1 MIMYNSKSVIRERS
15 KMIPI
20 KNYLSTSS
28 PKAEYSITQNLFDP
42 SKSSPPN
49 DFMKKLE
56 KRIKM
61 HTNFYVDNMDDS
73 LDNE

>member
-1 MIMYNSKSVIRERS
+1 MLMCNSTSVIREKS

-20 KNYLSTSS
+20 KNNLSTYS
-28 PKAEYSITQNLFDP
+28 PKSDYSIKQNLFDP

-56 KRIKM
+56 KRIKIYN
-61 HTNFYVDNMDDS
+61 NFYVDSKDDS

>member
-1 MIMYNSKSVIRERS
+1 MLMYNPIVIREKS

-20 KNYLSTSS
+20 KNNLSTSS
-28 PKAEYSITQNLFDP
+28 PKSEYSIKQNLFDP

-49 DFMKKLE
+49 EFMKKLK

>member
-1 MIMYNSKSVIRERS
+1 MLMCNQNVIREKS

-20 KNYLSTSS
+20 KNNLSTTSLKS
-28 PKAEYSITQNLFDP
+28 EYSIKQNLFDP

-56 KRIKM
+56 KRIKK